1 MKKKAVRKEVFRLV
15 PDLERNFIE
24 TLFITQD
31 ERDRVMFGFAT
42 SSDVRDILKKI
53 YLAKKS
59 RMMHLSSLCVIEL

>member
-1 MKKKAVRKEVFRLV
+1 MRKEVFRLV

-59 RMMHLSSLCVIEL
+59 RMMHLSSLRVIEL